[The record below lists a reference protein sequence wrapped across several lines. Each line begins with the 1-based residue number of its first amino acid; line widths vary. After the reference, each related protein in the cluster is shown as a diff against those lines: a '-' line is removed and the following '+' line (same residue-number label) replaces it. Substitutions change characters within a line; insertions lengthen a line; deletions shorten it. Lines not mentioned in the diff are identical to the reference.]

1 MDNYI
6 QQLNADL
13 EKAYQL
19 MQTLAGGKPV
29 YEDILSLYII
39 YKAHQH
45 TNTLIDYA
53 QHVIDEGND
62 LDGLL
67 ADAEKLKAL
76 ATDCQKLYVSHQSA
90 LDALDNDALFDAKL
104 KPFKD
109 AENSEIAIATPLW
122 RKSQE
127 LSNRMDFLP
136 FDCEEYKEKEQEYEK
151 VKADYDFHHAKVGEL
166 HDAWYAEFQ
175 RCIVAM
181 RFRVE
186 DFHLVLHY
194 MLQISQSIIDT
205 VNAKKGDKS

>member
-136 FDCEEYKEKEQEYEK
+136 FDCEEYKEKEQEYDK
-151 VKADYDFHHAKVGEL
+151 VKADYDFHHSKVEEL
-166 HDAWYAEFQ
+166 HDVWYAEFQ

-186 DFHLVLHY
+186 DFNLVLHY